1 MSEIER
7 VRAVSAAYLQAV
19 REGDADK
26 AAALFSEDGVMMPPN
41 KSPILGRE
49 AIRQTLLKNGPQ
61 PTLDEQFLMFEV
73 SGRLAYQRSRASW
86 GSNGKRKF
94 TDSMDVFKQSDDGT
108 WQYAAMVWNSS
119 EGFGDD

>member
-1 MSEIER
+1 MSEVEQ

-19 REGDADK
+19 KEGDADK

-41 KSPILGRE
+41 APLIEGRE
-49 AIRQTLLKNGPQ
+49 AIRQTLLKNGPL
-61 PTLDEQFLMFEV
+61 PTLNEEFLMFEV

-86 GSNGKRKF
+86 VSNGKTKY
-94 TDSMDVFKQSDDGT
+94 TDSMDVLKQTSGGT

-119 EGFGDD
+119 EGFDES